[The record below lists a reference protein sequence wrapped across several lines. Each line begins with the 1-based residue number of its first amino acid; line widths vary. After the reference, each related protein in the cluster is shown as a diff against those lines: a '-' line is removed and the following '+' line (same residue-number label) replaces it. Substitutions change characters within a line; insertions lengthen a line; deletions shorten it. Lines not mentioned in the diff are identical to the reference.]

1 MKIFNSPT
9 FQLQICL
16 VAGKPYIFDIIR
28 KKYVQLTPEEWTR
41 QHLIH
46 HLTQELSYPK
56 GLIRIERQI
65 QGHYRMD
72 RPDVVAYDRQ
82 GNPILVA
89 ECKAGHVALTQE
101 VYIQL
106 ARYNR
111 QLQAPV
117 LVITNGQEYGCW
129 KISEKGSNWEV
140 LDRIPAWL
148 RA

>member
-1 MKIFNSPT
+1 MQIFNSST
-9 FQLQICL
+9 FNHQIRL

-28 KKYVQLTPEEWTR
+28 KKYVRLTPEEWIR

-46 HLTQELSYPK
+46 HLTQDLSYPK
-56 GLIRIERQI
+56 TLIRIERHI
-65 QGHYRMD
+65 KGHYRMD
-72 RPDVVAYDRQ
+72 RPDIVAYDRQ
-82 GNPILVA
+82 GNPLLVA
-89 ECKAGHVALTQE
+89 ECKASHIMLTEE

-129 KISEKGSNWEV
+129 KIKSGDSSLQI
-140 LDRIPAWL
+140 LDHIPVWS
-148 RA
+148 